1 MAVRNIDVRP
11 SLLQLLIASLL
22 LCWATLA
29 SAQDWTYRA
38 RPGDT
43 LWDLSARYLKANVQ
57 WQQLQAHNKVTDPYR
72 LPPGQT
78 LRFPIAWLRVQPAP
92 ARVVALR
99 GQAQVSDPLNGT
111 RPLQANMLLPI
122 GSQLQTGD
130 DASVTLSFADNS
142 RLQLRENSLLQL
154 DQLSSYG
161 ATGMV
166 DTRMRLQRGRSSNQ
180 VTPARGPASR
190 YIITAPTATS
200 SVRGTLFR
208 VNAGDR
214 DSPAATEVVEGRV
227 QVGNRAGQRVIG
239 GGHATLIRAA
249 GSAPAQPQP
258 LLPAPQLVESQLR
271 LQPLPLLATWQAL
284 DAARRYRVE
293 VVLAAAPD
301 VVLFARE
308 VAEPQI
314 QIDSLPPGQLRLL
327 VRAIDADDVEGLDA
341 RHDFLVPE
349 GLPAPLTLAPL
360 HGQTVHQPQPRFQWA
375 KVAGATGS
383 VLQIA
388 DNPNF
393 LQPLIEQQTS
403 NQQLRIRNPLPAGD
417 YYWRLASL
425 DADNTP
431 GRYGQTLPLQISDV
445 PVATPLDSAKDDKG
459 LLTLRW
465 PADSGAQHYRV
476 QISRKADFSRLL
488 LDQQVDIPEIAF
500 KQPWRGGTLH
510 VRVQS
515 IEDDGYAATF
525 SAPQQIQL
533 RCRLCYGLGA
543 GALLLLAL

>member
-1 MAVRNIDVRP
+1 
-11 SLLQLLIASLL
+11 
-22 LCWATLA
+22 
-29 SAQDWTYRA
+29 
-38 RPGDT
+38 
-43 LWDLSARYLKANVQ
+43 
-57 WQQLQAHNKVTDPYR
+57 
-72 LPPGQT
+72 
-78 LRFPIAWLRVQPAP
+78 
-92 ARVVALR
+92 
-99 GQAQVSDPLNGT
+99 
-111 RPLQANMLLPI
+111 
-122 GSQLQTGD
+122 QLQTGD
-130 DASVTLSFADNS
+130 DASVTLSFADDS

-208 VNAGDR
+208 VNAGDH
-214 DSPAATEVVEGRV
+214 DSPAATEVLEGHV
-227 QVGNRAGQRVIG
+227 QVGNQAGKRMIARGQ
-239 GGHATLIRAA
+239 ATLVRAA
-249 GSAPAQPQP
+249 GVAPAQPQP
-258 LLPAPQLVESQLR
+258 LLPAPQLLESQLR
-271 LQPLPLLATWQAL
+271 LQPLPLLATWQAMA
-284 DAARRYRVE
+284 AARRYRVE

-314 QIDSLPPGQLRLL
+314 QIDSLPPGHLRLL

-341 RHDFLVPE
+341 EHDFSVPE

-360 HGQTVHQPQPRFQWA
+360 HGQTVHQLQPRFQWA

-388 DNPNF
+388 DNASF
-393 LQPLIEQQTS
+393 LHPLIEQQAS
-403 NQQLRIRNPLPAGD
+403 NQQLRIRSPLPAGS
-417 YYWRLASL
+417 YFWRLASL
-425 DADNTP
+425 DGDNNP
-431 GRYGQTLPLQISDV
+431 GRYGQALPLQISDV
-445 PVATPLDSAKDDKG
+445 PVATPLDSEKNHKG

-465 PADSGAQHYRV
+465 PADSAAQHYRV

-488 LDQQVDIPEIAF
+488 LDEQVDTPEIGF

-510 VRVQS
+510 VRV
-515 IEDDGYAATF
+515 
-525 SAPQQIQL
+525 
-533 RCRLCYGLGA
+533 
-543 GALLLLAL
+543 

>member
-1 MAVRNIDVRP
+1 MAVSNIDVRP
-11 SLLQLLIASLL
+11 SLSQLLLAALL

-29 SAQDWTYRA
+29 SAQDWNYRA

-43 LWDLSARYLKANVQ
+43 LWDLGARYLKADVQ
-57 WQQLQAHNKVTDPYR
+57 WQQLQAHNKITDPYR
-72 LPPGQT
+72 LAPGQT

-92 ARVVALR
+92 ARVVASR
-99 GQAQVSDPLNGT
+99 GQAQVSDPVNGT
-111 RPLQANMLLPI
+111 RAVQANMLLPI

-130 DASVTLSFADNS
+130 DASVTLSFADDS

-208 VNAGDR
+208 VNAGGE
-214 DSPAATEVVEGRV
+214 DSPAATEVVQGRV
-227 QVGNRAGQRVIG
+227 QVGNRAGQRLIG
-239 GGHATLIRAA
+239 GGHATLVRAA
-249 GSAPAQPQP
+249 GSAPTQPQQ
-258 LLPAPQLVESQLR
+258 LLPAPQLLESRLR
-271 LQPLPLLATWQAL
+271 LQPLPLLAAWRPL

-293 VVLAAAPD
+293 VVFAATPD

-308 VAEPQI
+308 LTEPQI
-314 QIDSLPPGQLRLL
+314 RIESLPPGQLRLL
-327 VRAIDADDVEGLDA
+327 VRAIDTDGVEGLDA
-341 RHDFLVPE
+341 EHDFLVPE

-360 HGQTVHQPQPRFQWA
+360 HGQTVHQLQPRFQWA

-388 DNPNF
+388 DNPDF
-393 LQPLIEQQTS
+393 LQPLVEQQAS
-403 NQQLRIRNPLPAGD
+403 NQQLRIGSPLPAGN
-417 YYWRLASL
+417 YFWRLASI
-425 DADNTP
+425 DADNNP
-431 GRYGQTLPLQISDV
+431 GRYGQALPLQLSDV
-445 PVATPLDSAKDDKG
+445 PVATPLDSAKDHKG

-465 PADSGAQHYRV
+465 PADNAAQHYRV

-488 LDQQVDIPEIAF
+488 LDEQVDIPEIAL

-515 IEDDGYAATF
+515 IEDDGYASTF
-525 SAPQQIQL
+525 STPQQIQL
-533 RCRLCYGLGA
+533 RCRLCYGVGA

>member
-11 SLLQLLIASLL
+11 SLLQLLVAALL
-22 LCWATLA
+22 LCWAMLA

-43 LWDLSARYLKANVQ
+43 LWDLGARYLKADVR
-57 WQQLQAHNKVTDPYR
+57 WQQLQAHNQINDPYR
-72 LPPGQT
+72 LAPGQT
-78 LRFPIAWLRVQPAP
+78 LRFPIPWLRVQPAP

-99 GQAQVSDPLNGT
+99 GQAQVSDPVNGT

-130 DASVTLSFADNS
+130 DASVTLSFADDS

-166 DTRMRLQRGRSSNQ
+166 DTRMRLQRGRSSNH

-208 VNAGDR
+208 VNAGDQNR
-214 DSPAATEVVEGRV
+214 PAATEVVEGRV

-239 GGHATLIRAA
+239 SGHATLTRAA
-249 GSAPAQPQP
+249 GIAPAQPQA
-258 LLPAPQLVESQLR
+258 LLPAPQLLESNLR
-271 LQPLPLLATWQAL
+271 LQPLPLLAAWQAMP
-284 DAARRYRVE
+284 AARSYRVE

-301 VVLFARE
+301 VVQFARE
-308 VAEPQI
+308 VTEAQI
-314 QIDSLPPGQLRLL
+314 EIDSLPPGQLRLL
-327 VRAIDADDVEGLDA
+327 VRAIDADGVEGLDA
-341 RHDFLVPE
+341 EHDFSVPE
-349 GLPAPLTLAPL
+349 GPPAPLTLAPL
-360 HGQTVHQPQPRFQWA
+360 HGQTVHQLQPRFQWA
-375 KVAGATGS
+375 KVADATGS

-388 DNPNF
+388 DNASF
-393 LQPLIEQQTS
+393 LRPLIEQQTNS
-403 NQQLRIRNPLPAGD
+403 QQLRIRSPLPAGN
-417 YYWRLASL
+417 YFWRLASL
-425 DADNTP
+425 DGDNNP
-431 GRYGQTLPLQISDV
+431 GRYGQALPLQLSDV
-445 PVATPLDSAKDDKG
+445 PAATPLESANDHKG

-465 PADSGAQHYRV
+465 PADSAAKHYRV

-488 LDQQVDIPEIAF
+488 QDEQVDIPEIAF

-515 IEDDGYAATF
+515 IEDDGYAGPF
-525 SAPQQIQL
+525 SAAQQIQL
-533 RCRLCYGLGA
+533 RCRLCYGVGV